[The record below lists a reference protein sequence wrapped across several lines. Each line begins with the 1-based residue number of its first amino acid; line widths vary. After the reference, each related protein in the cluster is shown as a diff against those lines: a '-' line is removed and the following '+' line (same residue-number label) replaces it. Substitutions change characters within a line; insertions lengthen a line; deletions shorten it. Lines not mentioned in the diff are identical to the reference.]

1 MLEAVTAARRV
12 SALADAAGPAIIRPL
27 PGAARFSLRL
37 REEDAADTAEA
48 AGFRVDQRLNSFA
61 ARGERLSLR
70 LGPNEWLLIGPE
82 ADGEA
87 IAAEIAATLGERF
100 HSLVDIGHRNVAI
113 EVRGAHAADV
123 INAGCPLDLSGA
135 SFPTGAATRTIL
147 GKAEIVLL
155 RQDDTPTYRV
165 ECWRSFATYVHDFLA
180 EAARDFGED
189 AERQGR

>member
-1 MLEAVTAARRV
+1 MLDTVNAARRV
-12 SALADAAGPAIIRPL
+12 SALADAAGSAIIRPL

-37 REEDAADTAEA
+37 REEEAAAIGEA

-82 ADGEA
+82 AGGEA
-87 IAAEIAATLGERF
+87 IAAEITATLGERF

-113 EVRGAHAADV
+113 EVKGANAADI
-123 INAGCPLDLSGA
+123 INAGCPLDLFET
-135 SFPTGAATRTIL
+135 SFPTGMATRTIL
-147 GKAEIVLL
+147 GKAEIVLA
-155 RQDDTPTYRV
+155 RTEDAPAFRV
-165 ECWRSFATYVHDFLA
+165 ECWRSFATYVHDFLV

-189 AERQGR
+189 C